1 MKISWLLFNPQILYK
16 TKQLKMRRMYGRRVI
31 DLDCQQKKYKAGWHE
46 PIDVTRTVYVWV
58 NVRFEYI
65 TLCLQANN
73 TSISTAH
80 RQHEDVF
87 DHRSSALSGGV
98 LTRAEAPAASGPYP
112 PSGWKP
118 SGRLLVLPARQQ
130 VSQVYG
136 PPPAEY
142 GPPPQEYGPPATEAA
157 TTETAT
163 EEQPTEQPEDAAES
177 PEGQSERLV
186 DSGVYYVLQP
196 DGNLQMVRYTTA
208 PLKAQ
213 KQVQQKV
220 KFQRQQK
227 FQGNR
232 FAEAS
237 NNNFESQRLQ
247 QQRTQVQAHQA
258 QFQPKPAQFN
268 QQPAQF
274 NQQPAQFNQQP
285 SQFNQQTAQFNQ
297 QPAQFNQQPQPFHY
311 VEIQKSQE
319 IQVAQ
324 PAQEPAVGFVANVQ
338 YRDVEPISSPVYA
351 YNPAPLVRIL
361 KK

>member
-1 MKISWLLFNPQILYK
+1 M
-16 TKQLKMRRMYGRRVI
+16 TG
-31 DLDCQQKKYKAGWHE
+31 
-46 PIDVTRTVYVWV
+46 
-58 NVRFEYI
+58 
-65 TLCLQANN
+65 LCFCFQ
-73 TSISTAH
+73 
-80 RQHEDVF
+80 
-87 DHRSSALSGGV
+87 
-98 LTRAEAPAASGPYP
+98 
-112 PSGWKP
+112 
-118 SGRLLVLPARQQ
+118 
-130 VSQVYG
+130 
-136 PPPAEY
+136 
-142 GPPPQEYGPPATEAA
+142 
-157 TTETAT
+157 
-163 EEQPTEQPEDAAES
+163 DAAES

-274 NQQPAQFNQQP
+274 NQQSAQFNQQP
-285 SQFNQQTAQFNQ
+285 SQFNQQTAQFNQQPAQFNQ